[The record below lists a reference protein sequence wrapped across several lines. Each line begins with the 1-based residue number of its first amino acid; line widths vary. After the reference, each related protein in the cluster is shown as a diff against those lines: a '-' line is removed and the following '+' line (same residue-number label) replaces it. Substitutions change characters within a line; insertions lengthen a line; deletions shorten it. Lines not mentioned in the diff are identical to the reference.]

1 MSMRPTGKTPDD
13 DEPGLGPTRVRDL
26 ALIAVVVALISW
38 ILVRYNYSD
47 LPPLP
52 LLAGIVLYILAALET
67 VIAFVVRARVADRQV
82 GRARGQL
89 HPLTAARVL
98 ALAKA
103 SAILG
108 AVAVGVWTGM
118 LVFLLNQHDLTAA
131 DHDRPGAI
139 IGLIGGA
146 VLMVAAL
153 WLEYCCRAPDDP
165 TDDAA
170 EPHPDGHPGAV

>member
-1 MSMRPTGKTPDD
+1 MSTPDPHRPEQD
-13 DEPGLGPTRVRDL
+13 DEESGLGPTRVRDL
-26 ALIAVVVALISW
+26 LAITGVTAIAAW

-47 LPPLP
+47 FPPLP
-52 LLAGIVLYILAALET
+52 LLAGIVLYVLAALEI
-67 VIAFVVRARVADRQV
+67 VIAFVVRARVDSRNV

-108 AVAVGVWTGM
+108 AIAVGVWLG
-118 LVFLLNQHDLTAA
+118 LLAFLLGQHDVAAA

-146 VLMVAAL
+146 ILVCAAM
-153 WLEYCCRAPDDP
+153 WLEYCCRAPEDP
-165 TDDAA
+165 PAVGDA
-170 EPHPDGHPGAV
+170 